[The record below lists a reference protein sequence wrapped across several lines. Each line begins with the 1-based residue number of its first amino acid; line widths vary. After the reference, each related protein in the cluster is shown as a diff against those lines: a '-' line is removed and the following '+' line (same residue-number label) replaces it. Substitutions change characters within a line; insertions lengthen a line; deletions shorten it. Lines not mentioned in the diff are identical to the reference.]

1 MTRVALVTGGAVRVG
16 RAITLGL
23 ADAGFDVAINYH
35 NSEAQAQD
43 VARNVEAKG
52 KRAIAVR
59 GDISDKQDID
69 RLVDSVRSEYGRLDL
84 LVNNASVFLSTPF
97 LEVDEAEWDRVMAVN
112 LKGPF
117 LLTQATSNLLA
128 VSRGHV
134 INIVDLSAFQPW
146 MSYPHHSVSKAGLLH
161 LTRLAAQALAPEV
174 RVNAIA
180 PGAVLP
186 PEDYAEKRIEEVR
199 RSAALETWGSP
210 DDVVRTVLFLDGS
223 PFITGEVIVVDGGR
237 LGAR

>member
-23 ADAGFDVAINYH
+23 ADAGFDVALSYH
-35 NSEAQAQD
+35 SSEVQARE
-43 VARNVEAKG
+43 VALKVEAAG
-52 KRAIAVR
+52 RRALAVR
-59 GDISDKQDID
+59 GDVSNKVDVD
-69 RLVDSVRSEYGRLDL
+69 RLVDSVTSEFGRLDL
-84 LVNNASVFLSTPF
+84 LVNNASIFLSTPL

-117 LLTQATSNLLA
+117 LLTQATSSLL
-128 VSRGHV
+128 VQSRGHV

-146 MSYPHHSVSKAGLLH
+146 VRYPHHSVSKAGLLH
-161 LTRLAAQALAPEV
+161 LTRLTAGALAPEV

-186 PEDYAEKRIEEVR
+186 PDDYSEERIEEVR
-199 RSAALETWGSP
+199 RSAALEKWGSP
-210 DDVVRTVLFLDGS
+210 EDVVRTVLFLDES

>member
-59 GDISDKQDID
+59 GDVSDKQDID

-146 MSYPHHSVSKAGLLH
+146 MSYPHHSVSKAGLP
-161 LTRLAAQALAPEV
+161 APHSAGGAGA
-174 RVNAIA
+174 RPRGPGQRDRPRRGAA
-180 PGAVLP
+180 PGGLCGEENRGGAKECRPRDVGIARRRGAYGLVPRRVAVHH
-186 PEDYAEKRIEEVR
+186 
-199 RSAALETWGSP
+199 G
-210 DDVVRTVLFLDGS
+210 
-223 PFITGEVIVVDGGR
+223 
-237 LGAR
+237 